1 MILLP
6 NFQVWEMKKKAVEG
20 KGLWSNIDKT
30 KGMQL
35 LSGKI
40 SGVSKV
46 DPSGVCGEQVGCN
59 SIRCTK
65 CQRRVHRRCSDVSR

>member
-1 MILLP
+1 MRLSLASMGD
-6 NFQVWEMKKKAVEG
+6 EKKAVEG
-20 KGLWSNIDKT
+20 KGLRSNIDKT

-59 SIRCTK
+59 SIQCTK
-65 CQRRVHRRCSDVSR
+65 CQRWVHRPCSDVSR